1 MNKNMLQQ
9 AQRLQAMFI
18 KAQEELATLTVEG
31 SAGGGAVKVIMNG
44 QGQIQSV
51 KIAPEVVNPQ
61 EIEMLEDLVLAA
73 VKDAA
78 AKAKEASDKKL
89 GALTGGIKIP
99 GLM

>member
-18 KAQEELATLTVEG
+18 KAQEELATLNVEG
-31 SAGGGAVKVIMNG
+31 SAGGGAVKVMMNG

>member
-1 MNKNMLQQ
+1 MNKNIMQQ
-9 AQRLQAMFI
+9 AQRLQAMFL

-31 SAGGGAVKVIMNG
+31 SAGGGMVKAVMTG
-44 QGQIQSV
+44 QGQIQSI
-51 KIAPEVVNPQ
+51 KISPEAVNPQ
-61 EIEMLEDLVLAA
+61 EIEMLEDMVLAA
-73 VKDAA
+73 VKDAT

>member
-31 SAGGGAVKVIMNG
+31 SAGGGAVKVGMNG

-51 KIAPEVVNPQ
+51 KISPEVVNPQ
-61 EIEMLEDLVLAA
+61 EIDMLEDLVLSA

-99 GLM
+99 GLT

>member
-1 MNKNMLQQ
+1 MLQQ

>member
-9 AQRLQAMFI
+9 AQKLQALFI

-31 SAGGGAVKVIMNG
+31 SAGGGVVKVVMTG

-51 KIAPEVVNPQ
+51 KISPEAVNPQ
-61 EIEMLEDLVLAA
+61 EIEMLEELVLAA

-99 GLM
+99 GLT

>member
-1 MNKNMLQQ
+1 MNKNMMQQ

-51 KIAPEVVNPQ
+51 KISQ
-61 EIEMLEDLVLAA
+61 R
-73 VKDAA
+73 
-78 AKAKEASDKKL
+78 
-89 GALTGGIKIP
+89 
-99 GLM
+99 

>member
-18 KAQEELATLTVEG
+18 KAQEELSALLVEG
-31 SAGGGAVKVIMNG
+31 SAGGGAVKVVMNG
-44 QGQIQSV
+44 QAQIQSV
-51 KIAPEVVNPQ
+51 KISPEAANPQ

-73 VKDAA
+73 VKDAV

>member
-9 AQRLQAMFI
+9 AQRLQAMFL
-18 KAQEELATLTVEG
+18 KAQEELAILTVEG
-31 SAGGGAVKVIMNG
+31 SAGGGAVKVVMNG

-51 KIAPEVVNPQ
+51 KIAPEVINPQ

-99 GLM
+99 GLT

>member
-18 KAQEELATLTVEG
+18 KAQEELAALNVEG
-31 SAGGGAVKVIMNG
+31 SAGGGAVKVVMNG

-51 KIAPEVVNPQ
+51 KIAPEVANPQ

>member
-9 AQRLQAMFI
+9 AQRLQAMFL
-18 KAQEELATLTVEG
+18 KAQEELASLTVEG
-31 SAGGGAVKVIMNG
+31 SAGGGAVKVMMNG

-51 KIAPEVVNPQ
+51 KISPEAVNPQ
-61 EIEMLEDLVLAA
+61 EVEMLEELVLAA

>member
-18 KAQEELATLTVEG
+18 KAQEELVTLTVEG

>member
-9 AQRLQAMFI
+9 AQKLQALFI

-51 KIAPEVVNPQ
+51 KISPEVVNPQ

-78 AKAKEASDKKL
+78 AKAKESSDKKM

>member
-1 MNKNMLQQ
+1 MNKNIMQQ

-31 SAGGGAVKVIMNG
+31 SAGGGAVKAVMNG
-44 QGQIQSV
+44 QGQIQSI

-89 GALTGGIKIP
+89 EALTGGIKIP

>member
-9 AQRLQAMFI
+9 AQKLQALFL
-18 KAQEELATLTVEG
+18 KAQEELAALTVEG
-31 SAGGGAVKVIMNG
+31 SAGGGVVKVVMTG

-51 KIAPEVVNPQ
+51 KISPEAVNPQ
-61 EIEMLEDLVLAA
+61 ETEMLEELVLAA

-78 AKAKEASDKKL
+78 VKAKEASDKKL